1 MNKIIYLCSVKIQN
15 KLFNSK
21 TSNVMSTLNQQINN
35 IFETSTSMAAITRS
49 LRALGIEQREINNL
63 FFQFGITKQNSIENI
78 TFGVEIECYNVER
91 EEIAQRLREAGVACY
106 VEGYNHRDHRDHFK
120 VVTDA
125 SLTGLNTAEVVSP
138 ILKGKKGMQTLETVC
153 KVLNEINAKV
163 NKSCGLH
170 VHFGLDKV
178 DFKTYQNIFYNYAKI
193 ESVIDSF
200 MPRSRRDNNYCKG
213 FRNFG
218 NNIYELISA
227 ATTKDEIA
235 NIFCNDRYYKVNP
248 VAYARHNTIEFRQHS
263 GTTDFEKMSNWI
275 EFLKALIEF
284 SKKHRLAGAND
295 INDLPFINSQRKSF
309 FNARKAALA

>member
-1 MNKIIYLCSVKIQN
+1 MA
-15 KLFNSK
+15 
-21 TSNVMSTLNQQINN
+21 TLNQQIEN
-35 IFETSTSMAAITRS
+35 IFESSTSTAVITRS
-49 LRALGIEQREINNL
+49 LRELGIQQHEISAL
-63 FFQFGITKQNSIENI
+63 FFQYGVTKQSLANI

-125 SLTGLNTAEVVSP
+125 SLHGNNTAEVVSP
-138 ILKGKKGMQTLETVC
+138 ILKGKKGMQTLEKVC

-178 DFKTYQNIFYNYAKI
+178 DFATYKNIFYNYAKI

-200 MPRSRRDNNYCKG
+200 MPQSRRNNTYCKS
-213 FRNFG
+213 FRAYG
-218 NNIYELISA
+218 NNIYELLSDA
-227 ATTKDEIA
+227 SDKNDIA
-235 NIFCNDRYYKVNP
+235 RIFSNNRYFKVNP
-248 VAYARHNTIEFRQHS
+248 VAYQRHNTIEFRQHS
-263 GTTDFEKMSNWI
+263 GTTDYEKMSNWI

-284 SKKHRLAGAND
+284 SKSHRIESANSV
-295 INDLPFINSQRKSF
+295 NDLPFISASRKRF
-309 FNARKAALA
+309 FNNRVAALA

>member
-1 MNKIIYLCSVKIQN
+1 MA
-15 KLFNSK
+15 
-21 TSNVMSTLNQQINN
+21 TLNQQIEN
-35 IFETSTSMAAITRS
+35 IFESSTSTAVITRS
-49 LRALGIEQREINNL
+49 LRALGIQQHEISAL
-63 FFQFGITKQNSIENI
+63 FFQYGVTKQSLANI

-125 SLTGLNTAEVVSP
+125 SLHGNNTAEVVSP
-138 ILKGKKGMQTLETVC
+138 ILKGKKGMQTLEKVC

-178 DFKTYQNIFYNYAKI
+178 DFATYKNIFYNYAKI

-200 MPRSRRDNNYCKG
+200 MPQSRRENGFCKS
-213 FRNFG
+213 FRAYG
-218 NNIYELISA
+218 NNIYELLSCA
-227 ATTKDEIA
+227 SDKNDIA
-235 NIFCNDRYYKVNP
+235 RIFNNDRYFKVNP
-248 VAYARHNTIEFRQHS
+248 VAYQRHNTIEFRQHS
-263 GTTDFEKMSNWI
+263 GTTDYEKMSNWI

-284 SKKHRLAGAND
+284 SKSHRIESANSV
-295 INDLPFINSQRKSF
+295 NDLPFISASRKRF
-309 FNARKAALA
+309 FNNRVAALA

>member
-1 MNKIIYLCSVKIQN
+1 MA
-15 KLFNSK
+15 
-21 TSNVMSTLNQQINN
+21 TLNQQIEN
-35 IFETSTSMAAITRS
+35 IFESSTSTAVITRS
-49 LRALGIEQREINNL
+49 LRALGIQQHEISAL
-63 FFQFGITKQNSIENI
+63 FFQYGVTKQSLANI

-125 SLTGLNTAEVVSP
+125 SLNGNNTAEVVSP
-138 ILKGKKGMQTLETVC
+138 ILKGKKGMQTLEKVC

-178 DFKTYQNIFYNYAKI
+178 DFATYKNIFYNYAKI

-200 MPRSRRDNNYCKG
+200 MPQSRRENRFCKS
-213 FRNFG
+213 FREYG
-218 NNIYELISA
+218 NNIYELLSYA
-227 ATTKDEIA
+227 SDKYDIA
-235 NIFCNDRYYKVNP
+235 RIFGNDRYFKVNP
-248 VAYARHNTIEFRQHS
+248 VAFQRHNTIEFRQHS
-263 GTTDFEKMSNWI
+263 GTTDYEKMSNWI

-284 SKKHRLAGAND
+284 SKSHRIESANSV
-295 INDLPFINSQRKSF
+295 NDLPFISASRKRF
-309 FNARKAALA
+309 FNNRVAALA